1 MEGYTQ
7 SEYHEFLEEDDEE
20 EEEEEDWKKKKKIQY
35 STILKEEDFIED

>member
-20 EEEEEDWKKKKKIQY
+20 EEEEDDWKKKKKIKY
-35 STILKEEDFIED
+35 STILKEEAFIED